1 MTKASNQKLYEIQK
15 SDALDR
21 DEYFGSMKDTYNA
34 LYPSDRYPINNGQSS
49 VKPAM
54 FGLRSPN
61 VESGAEPPPRIN
73 RANKPNRFKSAHERL
88 FGRSE
93 SNDID
98 NTPDYINTTI
108 PAQPLT
114 PAPNSNPTSNGIKP
128 CGQW

>member
-1 MTKASNQKLYEIQK
+1 MT
-15 SDALDR
+15 
-21 DEYFGSMKDTYNA
+21 
-34 LYPSDRYPINNGQSS
+34 NGQSS

-73 RANKPNRFKSAHERL
+73 RANKPNRFKGAYERL

-114 PAPNSNPTSNGIKP
+114 PAPNSKPTSNGIEPNNPAVNGRVSYMDNSSYSSDSYKYGSP
-128 CGQW
+128 TCILDN